1 MRALKHY
8 RWAFPLLTVT
18 GLWWA
23 SAATLPIASSDLSGG
38 GSVVPVCDS
47 STPLAVQNVGAGTSN
62 VVSVDVAGILAA
74 CAGGTVKVTVGN
86 GTDPA
91 QEATRTIPSG
101 GGTVNVPLGIAVP
114 LKEVHLVAVDLRG
127 P

>member
-1 MRALKHY
+1 
-8 RWAFPLLTVT
+8 
-18 GLWWA
+18 
-23 SAATLPIASSDLSGG
+23 
-38 GSVVPVCDS
+38 
-47 STPLAVQNVGAGTSN
+47 
-62 VVSVDVAGILAA
+62 LAA
-74 CAGGTVKVTVGN
+74 CAGGTVKVTVSN

-101 GGTVNVPLGIAVP
+101 GGTVNAPLGIAVP